1 MCVCVCVCV
10 CIVYAG
16 IDTETPEVAMT
27 YEAWVE
33 RERERWLANEGA
45 LVYGEISSQANN
57 SKYKIKR

>member
-1 MCVCVCVCV
+1 
-10 CIVYAG
+10 VYAG